1 MGSQGD
7 LCYRVNKL
15 LREDIDYFLD
25 LIQEHLGHPKKYY
38 KGAGNTLKK
47 GWTEKYL
54 DPRNRVDGGADE
66 GGRKRKT
73 RRKKRRKKMRKK
85 SRRRRR

>member
-38 KGAGNTLKK
+38 KGA
-47 GWTEKYL
+47 
-54 DPRNRVDGGADE
+54 
-66 GGRKRKT
+66 
-73 RRKKRRKKMRKK
+73 
-85 SRRRRR
+85 